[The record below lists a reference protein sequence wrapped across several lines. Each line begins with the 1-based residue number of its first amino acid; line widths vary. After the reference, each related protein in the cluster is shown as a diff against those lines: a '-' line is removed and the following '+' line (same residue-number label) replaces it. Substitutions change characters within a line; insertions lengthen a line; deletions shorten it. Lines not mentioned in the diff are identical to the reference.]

1 VSGSGGLAGAKVVEA
16 MLPAEPEAVGD
27 GRLAVAL
34 TELFV
39 ELRDCALAL
48 PDGGGVLVVVS
59 AADVPVLDG
68 AVRALVRSLA
78 REVAMRGCRIN
89 AILASPGTDTASAQ
103 AFLSSPTA
111 IMLTGAVLR
120 ANGHG

>member
-1 VSGSGGLAGAKVVEA
+1 VPEVVDRAEIVEA
-16 MLPAEPEAVGD
+16 ALPAEEAAVAD
-27 GRLAVAL
+27 GRLAAAL

-39 ELRDCALAL
+39 QLRDRTTAL
-48 PDGGGVLVVVS
+48 PDGGGVLAVVS

-78 REVAMRGCRIN
+78 REVATRGCRIN
-89 AILASPGTDTASAQ
+89 AILATPGADTARAQ
-103 AFLSSPTA
+103 LFLSSPAA

-120 ANGHG
+120 ASDHA